1 MSWEEDHPRRHHV
14 TLSEDDIA
22 VLKTFPIE
30 YVSKQ
35 AGYSV
40 YRLRLALNGHE
51 LRRKTYER
59 LMDFIYEEIQKLEE
73 GGT

>member
-1 MSWEEDHPRRHHV
+1 MGWKEDHLRRHHV
-14 TLSEDDIA
+14 TLSEDEIE
-22 VLKTFPIE
+22 VLKEFPIE
-30 YVSKQ
+30 TVSKQ

-59 LMDFIYEEIQKLEE
+59 LMAFIYKEIQKREE
-73 GGT
+73 GKE